1 MVVNEINFY
10 SNSDIFRSLW
20 TVFKYLIYSLEQI
33 ICKVRVEKPGKI
45 GGERNVGYKSLTYL
59 LTPWS
64 RVLLEKL
71 TSKLCS

>member
-1 MVVNEINFY
+1 MAALRQGNDPV
-10 SNSDIFRSLW
+10 
-20 TVFKYLIYSLEQI
+20 THLISGW
-33 ICKVRVEKPGKI
+33 VGPI
-45 GGERNVGYKSLTYL
+45 GGLDLRQPVIVFSEICAFMLLVLNHCTWKFTYL

>member
-1 MVVNEINFY
+1 MPLCIFVTN
-10 SNSDIFRSLW
+10 NS
-20 TVFKYLIYSLEQI
+20 KYLILTDPCIVDYSVDIPTRCSFVMTYL
-33 ICKVRVEKPGKI
+33 
-45 GGERNVGYKSLTYL
+45 LTYL